1 MGLEQAKEIL
11 LANQYPSNLIEEI
24 FNKTLYKIIENN
36 SDSSEPTDLD
46 KSVNLDP
53 NCCLHNI
60 SEKEKFMFF
69 VNYRGKPTEYFAQ
82 ALRRLNAPCKLIM
95 TLHKTKEEISKLKT
109 PVPHMLQN
117 NVVYQII
124 CPGCNASYV
133 GQTSR
138 LLQQRFKEHVG
149 PRGII
154 TNHFEECN
162 QIPTENDVKV
172 LGKHKGEKLLTL
184 EALYINKI
192 KPTLNSKDEYRSR
205 VLKLKF

>member
-1 MGLEQAKEIL
+1 
-11 LANQYPSNLIEEI
+11 
-24 FNKTLYKIIENN
+24 
-36 SDSSEPTDLD
+36 
-46 KSVNLDP
+46 
-53 NCCLHNI
+53 
-60 SEKEKFMFF
+60 
-69 VNYRGKPTEYFAQ
+69 
-82 ALRRLNAPCKLIM
+82 
-95 TLHKTKEEISKLKT
+95 
-109 PVPHMLQN
+109 MLQN

-138 LLQQRFKEHVG
+138 LLQQRFREHVG

-154 TNHFEECN
+154 TNHFDECK
-162 QIPTENDVKV
+162 QVPTENDVKV
-172 LGKHKGEKLLTL
+172 LGKHTGEKLLTL